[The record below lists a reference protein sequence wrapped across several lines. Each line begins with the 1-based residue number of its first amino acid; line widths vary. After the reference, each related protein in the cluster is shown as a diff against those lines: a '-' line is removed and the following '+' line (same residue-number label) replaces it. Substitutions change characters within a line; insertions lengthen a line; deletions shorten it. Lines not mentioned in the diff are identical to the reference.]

1 MSLIINNGLCE
12 KTIYITSDKLQSEVY
27 FPLKNSAIVNVE
39 PYDVNKVSDMIRLY
53 YDKANFVIDIR
64 LEYLILILDKIF
76 KDYVTVFNIY
86 DTTII
91 SITTFLSGSS
101 LFNVPVFKI
110 YTSTREKLVDMY
122 LTIKFV
128 SKNVNWNVTNA
139 LNNIE
144 RQSLLEIL
152 MNYIGFSDIER
163 LNVTEKAERFRTLV
177 HNDFRNNDQD
187 IQIFDNK
194 NELANALLILRDN
207 NDHLKVY

>member
-91 SITTFLSGSS
+91 SITTFLSGST

-144 RQSLLEIL
+144 KQSLLEIL